1 MHKRFKRI
9 LSGILA
15 FTLLFAAMN
24 VQAKTVAQYNKEIS
38 AVKQK
43 QKQNAAEA
51 AKLQAELS
59 ELKAETKSAEEYQ
72 KNLEKQIKNHQER
85 IDLAMER
92 IEELND
98 NIEYLEGEIKK
109 ADAEYADT
117 LAKWKERLRALYI
130 SGSNELT
137 SLEILLDSTSLYDY
151 TLRSE
156 AVKSVTR
163 HDNELMDEIKAYML
177 STQDQRN
184 DLSEQKQ
191 ELAEQKKD
199 LEAAQAELRV
209 LEEENAR
216 LIEELHLESA
226 QTQQQLAENERE
238 SASYMKELNQ
248 LIADRNA
255 QAARDEAARKAAEEA
270 AKKQQAAASG
280 GSSNK
285 GSEVLNTGSLK
296 FRWPLSGYGKS
307 YITQHYG
314 GMFSGSS
321 HKGVDIGV
329 PYGTPIYAAESGQ
342 VLSAE
347 YHWSWGNNVLIWHNG
362 TFSTRYA
369 HCSKL
374 AVKAGDYVEKGQVVG
389 YVGSTGNSTGNHLH
403 FEIYQNGSRV
413 NPENYV

>member
-9 LSGILA
+9 MSGILA
-15 FTLLFAAMN
+15 FTLLFAAVH
-24 VQAKTVAQYNKEIS
+24 VQATSVAEYDKKIS

-43 QKQNAAEA
+43 QKENAAEA
-51 AKLQAELS
+51 AKLEAQLADLREQT
-59 ELKAETKSAEEYQ
+59 ESAEEYQ
-72 KNLEKQIKNHQER
+72 RTLEKQIKNHQER
-85 IDLAMER
+85 IDLAMDR

-117 LAKWKERLRALYI
+117 LSKWKERLRALYI
-130 SGSNELT
+130 SGGNELT

-184 DLSEQKQ
+184 ELAEQKQ

-199 LEAAQAELRV
+199 LEAAQAELQV
-209 LEEENAR
+209 LEAENAK
-216 LIEELHLESA
+216 LIEELNLKSEKA
-226 QTQQQLAENERE
+226 EEKLAENERE
-238 SASYMKELNQ
+238 SADFLAQLNK

-255 QAARDEAARKAAEEA
+255 QAAREEAARKAAEEA
-270 AKKQQAAASG
+270 ARREQEAASSS
-280 GSSNK
+280 GSSDK
-285 GSEVLNTGSLK
+285 GSGVLNTGSLS
-296 FRWPLSGYGKS
+296 FRWPLSGYGKG

-314 GMFSGSS
+314 NGG

-329 PYGTPIYAAESGQ
+329 PYGTPIYASESGQ

-362 TFSTRYA
+362 TYSTRYA

-403 FEIYQNGSRV
+403 FEIYKNGTRV